1 MRVMIHNL
9 FTDTEHAITGDPTT
23 VEKELLRQFPW
34 LRTPVPDGDIAG
46 LVNSLN
52 HCSSLEAYID
62 DEPVAKSE
70 PDTETETRSNAH
82 VVEAFSGHHP
92 GLTAALKAA
101 RFMAGSSHKSNQ
113 EARQALYD
121 HDGDHEAAA
130 LVTHGLEVNETN
142 LKALRALAKFR
153 EFAKAEAE
161 PIDEMTVVAGVPD
174 AVGTAETVAT
184 AFKDDFVVGVELGG
198 KHSAGSMLARDDENG
213 ETWLLKP
220 GVGESPAAG
229 ENEEPAS
236 QSRREAAFYH
246 LAEAWGIGQWYPEAQ
261 LLLVDGKEYAAIRL
275 LPWSWNTVDKL
286 KEENPGTVRDLLQP
300 FLSTGILHK
309 WAVLD
314 YVAGNVDRHFGNL
327 MYRAGDVRLVDHGS
341 TFAGESFAPGSDR
354 NSFVPAYLRA
364 WTNSNFSAMS
374 PIDKLKHMPRLTR
387 RAEEDLADW
396 IDDLDPATIQNVCTR
411 YGINPVPTTERLA
424 RVKLYMSRQPSDL
437 AVNRIWID
445 S

>member
-1 MRVMIHNL
+1 MRVIIYNL
-9 FTDTEHAITGDPTT
+9 FTEAEHTIEGDPTT

-52 HCSSLEAYID
+52 YCSSLEAHIAD
-62 DEPVAKSE
+62 GPIAKSE
-70 PDTETETRSNAH
+70 TDPESRSNAH

-101 RFMAGSSHKSNQ
+101 RFMAGSAHKENH

-130 LVTHGLEVNETN
+130 LACHGLEVNEAN
-142 LKALRALAKFR
+142 LKALRALTKFK
-153 EFAKAEAE
+153 EFAKAEAK
-161 PIDEMTVVAGVPD
+161 PIDEMTVVAGTPD
-174 AVGTAETVAT
+174 AVSVAETVAT

-220 GVGESPAAG
+220 GVGSSPAAG
-229 ENEEPAS
+229 EDEESAS

-246 LAEAWGIGQWYPEAQ
+246 LAEAWGVGQWYPEAQ

-286 KEENPGTVRDLLQP
+286 KEESPGTVRDLLQP

-314 YVAGNVDRHFGNL
+314 YVAGNVDRHAGNL
-327 MYRAGDVRLVDHGS
+327 MYRAGDIRLIDHGS
-341 TFAGESFAPGSDR
+341 TFVGEGFAPGHDK

-374 PIDKLKHMPRLTR
+374 SVDKLKHMPRLGR
-387 RAEEDLADW
+387 QGEEDLADW
-396 IDDLDPATIQNVCTR
+396 IDGLDSAVIKSVCTR
-411 YGINPVPTTERLA
+411 YGINPVPAVERLA